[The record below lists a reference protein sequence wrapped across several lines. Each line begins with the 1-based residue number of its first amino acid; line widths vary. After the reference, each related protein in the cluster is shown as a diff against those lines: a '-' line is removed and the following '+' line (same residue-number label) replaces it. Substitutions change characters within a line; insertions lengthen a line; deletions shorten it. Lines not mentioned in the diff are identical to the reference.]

1 MALSGRRT
9 RTVRTAEKLTF
20 CRSREYSSILRK
32 TQNHRGVS
40 WIQWRNV
47 RLSNIIKQTLNAKHS
62 QRNLL
67 LHLSH
72 QQSLPEELIKACLC
86 VRIKPMRGECDT
98 PAHRSLSSAL
108 VSGFAQGQA
117 EASESPCALQR
128 GNFHQYNRYCN
139 ESEFVVL
146 CTTTVL
152 KGRISPGAPSVG
164 HRR

>member
-1 MALSGRRT
+1 MVALPGMGKHLRCDVRSKHLGLPLHLWIHNREEQGPDLLGTLLMALSGRRT

-32 TQNHRGVS
+32 TQNHRGMS

-86 VRIKPMRGECDT
+86 VRIKSMRGECDT
-98 PAHRSLSSAL
+98 PAHRSLSCF
-108 VSGFAQGQA
+108 G
-117 EASESPCALQR
+117 
-128 GNFHQYNRYCN
+128 
-139 ESEFVVL
+139 
-146 CTTTVL
+146 
-152 KGRISPGAPSVG
+152 
-164 HRR
+164 